1 MACFS
6 HFETAPFFKLLPSQM
21 RRATSLKE
29 GGFAFSQ
36 SLLTLKFI
44 VQKSRQ
50 IKVRKKHGKTGM
62 QT

>member
-1 MACFS
+1 
-6 HFETAPFFKLLPSQM
+6 M

-44 VQKSRQ
+44 IPKSRQ
-50 IKVRKKHGKTGM
+50 IKVRKSTEKQACKHEMNAK
-62 QT
+62 

>member
-1 MACFS
+1 
-6 HFETAPFFKLLPSQM
+6 M

-36 SLLTLKFI
+36 SLLTQKFI

>member
-1 MACFS
+1 
-6 HFETAPFFKLLPSQM
+6 M

-36 SLLTLKFI
+36 SVLMLKFI
-44 VQKSRQ
+44 IQKSRP

>member
-1 MACFS
+1 
-6 HFETAPFFKLLPSQM
+6 M

-29 GGFAFSQ
+29 GGALLFSQ
-36 SLLTLKFI
+36 SLLMLKFI
-44 VQKSRQ
+44 IQKSRQ